1 MSIGDETVFHNNGV
15 IFRKK
20 SKGGGALNK
29 VPSISSSK
37 VQRNV
42 LWNFVRDE
50 RVGQLICI
58 HHAVVSQNPVWNI
71 FPPRMKE
78 RVNIVGSKNI
88 YIDKKQTEKK
98 GKKQINEE
106 IKE

>member
-1 MSIGDETVFHNNGV
+1 
-15 IFRKK
+15 
-20 SKGGGALNK
+20 
-29 VPSISSSK
+29 
-37 VQRNV
+37 
-42 LWNFVRDE
+42 
-50 RVGQLICI
+50 
-58 HHAVVSQNPVWNI
+58 
-71 FPPRMKE
+71 MKE